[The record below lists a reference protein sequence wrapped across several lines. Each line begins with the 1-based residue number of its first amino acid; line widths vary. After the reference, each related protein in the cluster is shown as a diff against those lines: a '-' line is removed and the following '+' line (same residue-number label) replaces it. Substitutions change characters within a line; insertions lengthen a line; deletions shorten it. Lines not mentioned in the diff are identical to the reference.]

1 MDIEAEFGLPLAS
14 ITRIVKSRL
23 PEGVQV
29 GKEAK
34 PAFSKA
40 SGIFVLYLVSCAL
53 DICKESKR
61 STISAADIF
70 AALEEVEF
78 DEYKD
83 PLRDYLISIESS
95 KMQGKHRKSNK
106 MAENIANSASLGEHG
121 MIAHRCLL
129 QRDIC
134 KWIRLLK

>member
-1 MDIEAEFGLPLAS
+1 MDIESEFGLPLAS

-23 PEGVQV
+23 PEGIQV

-34 PAFSKA
+34 LAFSKA

-78 DEYKD
+78 DDYKE
-83 PLRDYLISIESS
+83 PLRDYLNKYREQQDAKKAEKEVQLANAVAALQQDNADEDNIKDNI
-95 KMQGKHRKSNK
+95 GKTETTAMDTS
-106 MAENIANSASLGEHG
+106 E
-121 MIAHRCLL
+121 
-129 QRDIC
+129 
-134 KWIRLLK
+134 

>member
-34 PAFSKA
+34 LAFSKA

-61 STISAADIF
+61 STITAVDIF

-83 PLRDYLISIESS
+83 PLRDYL
-95 KMQGKHRKSNK
+95 NK
-106 MAENIANSASLGEHG
+106 YREQQDAKKAEKEQQMAENIANSASLGEHG
-121 MIAHRCLL
+121 IIARAVPTSTETYAM
-129 QRDIC
+129 DTSA
-134 KWIRLLK
+134 

>member
-23 PEGVQV
+23 PEGIQV

-34 PAFSKA
+34 LAFSKA

-78 DEYKD
+78 DDYKE
-83 PLRDYLISIESS
+83 PLRDYLNKYREQQDAKKAEKELQTAKAAAAATQENSNNNNNSTDDISKKET
-95 KMQGKHRKSNK
+95 
-106 MAENIANSASLGEHG
+106 SAMDTSE
-121 MIAHRCLL
+121 
-129 QRDIC
+129 
-134 KWIRLLK
+134 

>member
-23 PEGVQV
+23 PEGIQV

-34 PAFSKA
+34 LAFSKA

-78 DEYKD
+78 DDYKEFEEND
-83 PLRDYLISIESS
+83 KFNEFLIGESVDTYF
-95 KMQGKHRKSNK
+95 
-106 MAENIANSASLGEHG
+106 A
-121 MIAHRCLL
+121 
-129 QRDIC
+129 DIF
-134 KWIRLLK
+134 

>member
-23 PEGVQV
+23 PEGIQV

-34 PAFSKA
+34 LAFSKA

-78 DEYKD
+78 DDYKE
-83 PLRDYLISIESS
+83 PLRDYYEVIYT
-95 KMQGKHRKSNK
+95 
-106 MAENIANSASLGEHG
+106 SLSFNL
-121 MIAHRCLL
+121 ARFFT
-129 QRDIC
+129 
-134 KWIRLLK
+134 

>member
-23 PEGVQV
+23 PEGIQV

-34 PAFSKA
+34 LAFSKA

-61 STISAADIF
+61 STIFGDIF

-78 DEYKD
+78 DDYKE
-83 PLRDYLISIESS
+83 PLRDYLNKYREQQDAKKAEKELQIAKAAAAATQENSNNNNNSTDDISKKET
-95 KMQGKHRKSNK
+95 
-106 MAENIANSASLGEHG
+106 SAMDTSE
-121 MIAHRCLL
+121 
-129 QRDIC
+129 
-134 KWIRLLK
+134 

>member
-34 PAFSKA
+34 LAFSKA

-83 PLRDYLISIESS
+83 PLRDYLNKYRE
-95 KMQGKHRKSNK
+95 QQDARKAEK
-106 MAENIANSASLGEHG
+106 EQQMAENIANSASLGEHG
-121 MIAHRCLL
+121 IIARAIPSSKGTSAM
-129 QRDIC
+129 DTSA
-134 KWIRLLK
+134 

>member
-34 PAFSKA
+34 LAFSKA

-83 PLRDYLISIESS
+83 PLRDYLNKYRE
-95 KMQGKHRKSNK
+95 QQDARKAEK
-106 MAENIANSASLGEHG
+106 EQQMAENIANSASLGEHG
-121 MIAHRCLL
+121 IIARAMPSSKGTSAM
-129 QRDIC
+129 DTSA
-134 KWIRLLK
+134 

>member
-34 PAFSKA
+34 LAFSKA

-83 PLRDYLISIESS
+83 PLRDYLNKYPE
-95 KMQGKHRKSNK
+95 QQDARKAEK
-106 MAENIANSASLGEHG
+106 EQQMAENIANSASLGEHG
-121 MIAHRCLL
+121 IIARTMPSSKGTSAM
-129 QRDIC
+129 DTSA
-134 KWIRLLK
+134 

>member
-1 MDIEAEFGLPLAS
+1 MDIESEFGLPLAS

-23 PEGVQV
+23 PEGIQV

-34 PAFSKA
+34 LAFSKA

-78 DEYKD
+78 DDYKE
-83 PLRDYLISIESS
+83 PLRDYLNKYREQQDAKKAEKEVQLANAVAALQQDNKDEDNINNNTS
-95 KMQGKHRKSNK
+95 KTETTSMDTS
-106 MAENIANSASLGEHG
+106 E
-121 MIAHRCLL
+121 
-129 QRDIC
+129 
-134 KWIRLLK
+134 

>member
-23 PEGVQV
+23 PQGIQV

-34 PAFSKA
+34 LAFSKA

-78 DEYKD
+78 DDYKE
-83 PLRDYLISIESS
+83 PLRDYLNKYREQQDAKKAEKELQIAKAAAAATQENSNNNNNSTDDISKKET
-95 KMQGKHRKSNK
+95 
-106 MAENIANSASLGEHG
+106 SAMDTSE
-121 MIAHRCLL
+121 
-129 QRDIC
+129 
-134 KWIRLLK
+134 

>member
-34 PAFSKA
+34 LAFSKA

-83 PLRDYLISIESS
+83 PLRDYLNKYRE
-95 KMQGKHRKSNK
+95 QQDARKAQK
-106 MAENIANSASLGEHG
+106 EQQMAENIANSASLGEHG
-121 MIAHRCLL
+121 MIAH
-129 QRDIC
+129 QMPSSKEASAMDTSA
-134 KWIRLLK
+134 

>member
-34 PAFSKA
+34 LAFSKA

-83 PLRDYLISIESS
+83 PLRDYLNKYRE
-95 KMQGKHRKSNK
+95 QQDARKAQK
-106 MAENIANSASLGEHG
+106 EQQMAENIANSASLGEHG
-121 MIAHRCLL
+121 IIAH
-129 QRDIC
+129 QMPSSKEASAMDTSA
-134 KWIRLLK
+134 

>member
-34 PAFSKA
+34 LAFSKA

-83 PLRDYLISIESS
+83 PLRDYL
-95 KMQGKHRKSNK
+95 NK
-106 MAENIANSASLGEHG
+106 YREQQDAKKAEKEQQMAENIANSASLGEHG
-121 MIAHRCLL
+121 IIARAVPTSKETSAM
-129 QRDIC
+129 DTSA
-134 KWIRLLK
+134 